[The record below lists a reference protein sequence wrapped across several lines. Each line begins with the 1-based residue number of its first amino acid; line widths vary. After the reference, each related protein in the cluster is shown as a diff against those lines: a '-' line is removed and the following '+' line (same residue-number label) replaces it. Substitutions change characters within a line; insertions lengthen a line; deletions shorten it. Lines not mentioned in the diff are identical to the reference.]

1 MKSDP
6 PRAQSGDQREQMF
19 ISQNESKAH
28 SHTYIV
34 DETVESILQ
43 QEISEAISLATSE
56 KKESRKV

>member
-1 MKSDP
+1 
-6 PRAQSGDQREQMF
+6 MF

-56 KKESRKV
+56 KKETRKV